1 MITEVQRLWE
11 QQTKGWFMFTY
22 RLFFLNLQWLLMT
35 KTSSNVG
42 EWRVKDLYILIL
54 GFPTFITM
62 RK

>member
-1 MITEVQRLWE
+1 MITEVQGLWE
-11 QQTKGWFMFTY
+11 QQTKAWFTFTY

-42 EWRVKDLYILIL
+42 EWRVKDLCILIL